1 MNAPSPNRLPLSL
14 LIATLVLAAVGWTG
28 VILITNQTLPTVGP
42 RWLFFVVWLI
52 ALTGTAIPFAHYLNK
67 RFAKVMPPDG
77 VMLRQSLWVGLF
89 GATCAWLLLGRAL
102 NWASA
107 LLLAA
112 ALIAIEGFLILRDR
126 SRRPFDDSAPTAK
139 R

>member
-1 MNAPSPNRLPLSL
+1 M
-14 LIATLVLAAVGWTG
+14 ATLVLAGLGWAG
-28 VILITNQTLPTVGP
+28 VIFLTTQTLPTIGP
-42 RWLFFVVWLI
+42 RWLFFAAWLT
-52 ALTGTAIPFAHYLNK
+52 ALTGTTIPFAHYLNK
-67 RFAKVMPPDG
+67 RFTKVMPADA

-126 SRRPFDDSAPTAK
+126 SRRPFDDPSTSAK

>member
-1 MNAPSPNRLPLSL
+1 MPLSL
-14 LIATLVLAAVGWTG
+14 WIATLLLAAAGWAG
-28 VILITNQTLPTVGP
+28 VIFITNQMLPTVGP
-42 RWLFFVVWLI
+42 RWLFFVVWLM

-77 VMLRQSLWVGLF
+77 VMLRQALWVGLF